1 MKIILI
7 IGLVL
12 LFLIALVI
20 LGTWLKGKLL
30 KRLIHERDNL
40 DLRTPEGKNRLK
52 VLNKRIDK
60 IYGYKG

>member
-1 MKIILI
+1 MTIILI

-12 LFLIALVI
+12 LGLIALVA
-20 LGTWLKGKLL
+20 LGVWLKGKQL
-30 KRLIHERDNL
+30 KRLIKERDNL

-52 VLNKRIDK
+52 VLNRRIDK